1 MPGKSGKTNHLVGNA
16 ESNLR
21 LNRETI
27 TTSFQSFKLGC
38 AVGAVPSIPGKLAFA
53 LLDASLCA
61 HLHAL
66 CVGEIV
72 LQKRQ

>member
-1 MPGKSGKTNHLVGNA
+1 MPEKSGKNQSFVWKCRIKLEA
-16 ESNLR
+16 R
-21 LNRETI
+21 KTI

-53 LLDASLCA
+53 LLDSNLCA